1 MNYARPVLRT
11 DRIELRAI
19 GPDAAEALARGG
31 DGGFDWVP
39 DGPFQGTRD
48 ACGGVV
54 RAVEGGV
61 FEPEWGVFAI
71 VRLQD
76 GAAVGGAGFHG
87 PPSGGGVEI
96 GYDLAASA
104 RGNGYVTEA
113 VRLLT
118 AYALAGE
125 GVARVVAH
133 TEPDNTASQAVLLR
147 SGFQRDGVADDG
159 LPRFVLRSAGRSVG
173 RQAGQAKE
181 RAEDRSEVAQ

>member
-1 MNYARPVLRT
+1 MNYARPGLRT

-31 DGGFDWVP
+31 DGGFNWVP

-48 ACGGVV
+48 ACGGLV
-54 RAVEGGV
+54 RAAEGGV

-71 VRLQD
+71 VRLND

-87 PPSGGGVEI
+87 PPSRGGVEI

-113 VRLLT
+113 VGLLT

-147 SGFQRDGVADDG
+147 SGFRRDGVGDDG
-159 LPRFVLRSAGRSVG
+159 LPRFVVDSVGPPAGRAVG
-173 RQAGQAKE
+173 RPAARPG
-181 RAEDRSEVAQ
+181 DRSEVPK

>member
-19 GPDAAEALARGG
+19 GPDAAEELASGG
-31 DGGFDWVP
+31 GGGFSWVP

-48 ACGGVV
+48 ACSSVV
-54 RAVEGGV
+54 RAAEGGV

-71 VRLQD
+71 VRLED
-76 GAAVGGAGFHG
+76 GAAVGGVGFHG
-87 PPSGGGVEI
+87 PPSRGSVEI

-118 AYALAGE
+118 AYALAGA
-125 GVARVVAH
+125 GVGRVVAH
-133 TEPDNTASQAVLLR
+133 TEPDNKASQAVLLR

-159 LPRFVLRSAGRSVG
+159 LPRFVLFPEGQSTTRHIGK
-173 RQAGQAKE
+173 QAE
-181 RAEDRSEVAQ
+181 RPVNRSEVPQ

>member
-1 MNYARPVLRT
+1 MNYAQPVLRT

-19 GPDAAEALARGG
+19 GPDAAGALACGG
-31 DGGFDWVP
+31 DGGFSWVP

-48 ACGGVV
+48 ACSGVV
-54 RAVEGGV
+54 RAAEGGV

-71 VRLQD
+71 VRLND

-87 PPSGGGVEI
+87 PPNRGGVEI

-118 AYALAGE
+118 AYALTGE
-125 GVARVVAH
+125 RVTRVVAH

-147 SGFQRDGVADDG
+147 SGFRRDGVGDDG
-159 LPRFVLRSAGRSVG
+159 LPRFVLLSAERSAGRPTG
-173 RQAGQAKE
+173 RPA
-181 RAEDRSEVAQ
+181 DRSEVPK